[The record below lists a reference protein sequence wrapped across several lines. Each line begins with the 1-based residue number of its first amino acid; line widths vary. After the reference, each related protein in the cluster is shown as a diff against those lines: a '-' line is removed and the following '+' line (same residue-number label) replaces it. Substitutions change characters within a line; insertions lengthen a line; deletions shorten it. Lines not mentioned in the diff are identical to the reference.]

1 MSNAT
6 FDFNVFIKDSVDSI
20 KNPKEYFSSMRTEGG
35 LGEPIIKALIYG
47 AISGII
53 GFIWSVLNIGATG
66 AFGFLGGGAVGIMLI
81 IGSLIGAL
89 IGVFIGAVIV
99 LIISA
104 ICGGK
109 TDFEPNMRVS
119 ASLMVLMP
127 IGTFLGFTAS
137 IHYILGTLVG
147 FAVNLYGLWM
157 LYHAIT
163 QTLSGKEATAKILG
177 YVLAGLLVLFL
188 LIGFATRRAVSKFD
202 KWGKEY
208 VKEWEEVGKDWEK
221 AAKEMEKQAKE
232 MEKEMQKTLK
242 EAEEAA
248 EEDPK

>member
-1 MSNAT
+1 
-6 FDFNVFIKDSVDSI
+6 
-20 KNPKEYFSSMRTEGG
+20 MRTEGG
-35 LGEPIIKALIYG
+35 LGEPIIKAVIYG
-47 AISGII
+47 AISGVI
-53 GFIWSVLNIGATG
+53 GFIWSLLNIGASG
-66 AFGFLGGGAVGIMLI
+66 AFGFLGGGAVGIMVI

-104 ICGGK
+104 ICSGK
-109 TDFEPNMRVS
+109 TDFEPNLRVS

-137 IHYILGTLVG
+137 IHYILGALVV

-157 LYHAIT
+157 LYNAVT
-163 QTLSGKEATAKILG
+163 QTLGGKEATARIIG

-188 LIGFATRRAVSKFD
+188 LIGFATRKAVSKFD

-208 VKEWEEVGKDWEK
+208 VKEWEDAGKEWEK
-221 AAKEMEKQAKE
+221 AAKEMEKQASE
-232 MEKEMQKTLK
+232 MEKEMQKALK
-242 EAEEAA
+242 EVEEAQK